1 MRRSSTRALPPA
13 VLLDTCA
20 VIWLAIRA
28 PMEEGALARITH
40 AATAGGVF
48 VSPISAWEIGLLSR
62 AKSSRAVAFLPDP
75 TTWFT
80 RVMAAPGVR
89 PAPFTAE
96 IAIAASHLPEPL
108 HGDPADRLLIATAR
122 HISMPIITRDS
133 RILEYAGAG
142 RVAAIAC

>member
-1 MRRSSTRALPPA
+1 MKRSSARALPPA

-20 VIWLAIRA
+20 VIWLANRA
-28 PMEEGALARITH
+28 AIADEALAKITH

-48 VSPISAWEIGLLSR
+48 VSAISAWEIGLLSR
-62 AKSSRAVAFLPDP
+62 AKSGRAVAFLPDP
-75 TTWFT
+75 TTWFA
-80 RVMAAPGVR
+80 RLMAAPGIR

-122 HISMPIITRDS
+122 HISMPIVTRDS
-133 RILEYAGAG
+133 RILEYAEAG
-142 RVAAIAC
+142 QVAAIAC